1 MSKSLWGP
9 PCWAMMHTLATRV
22 KEEEFENVK
31 ENLWF
36 IINEICNNLPC
47 PECRQH
53 AMSLM
58 KRANKFNILKTKN
71 NLEVFLFDFHNLV
84 NKQKGYRIFNQE
96 DYNFK
101 YKSIDIREVIINFF
115 NIFNLSTRN
124 NNLMME
130 TFHRQRFIQKFM
142 QWIQTNKT
150 KFV

>member
-1 MSKSLWGP
+1 M
-9 PCWAMMHTLATRV
+9 V
-22 KEEEFENVK
+22 
-31 ENLWF
+31 
-36 IINEICNNLPC
+36 NEICNNLPC

-101 YKSIDIREVIINFF
+101 YKTIDIREVIINFF

>member
-1 MSKSLWGP
+1 M
-9 PCWAMMHTLATRV
+9 TT
-22 KEEEFENVK
+22 KEQIVNNIK
-31 ENLWF
+31 EW
-36 IINEICNNLPC
+36 IHYDNEI
-47 PECRQH
+47 
-53 AMSLM
+53 
-58 KRANKFNILKTKN
+58 KRLQK
-71 NLEVFLFDFHNLV
+71 EVKIRKE
-84 NKQKGYRIFNQE
+84 KQKGYRIFNQE

-101 YKSIDIREVIINFF
+101 YKTIDIREVIINFF